1 MASDQCM
8 LAVGV
13 LGFNCVLDTA
23 ICDILNDPLQNFEIC
38 CITTYRTRTNDPRVL
53 IFLALR
59 WNKI

>member
-1 MASDQCM
+1 M

-53 IFLALR
+53 MFLALR